1 MTTSIETVPDGEVP
15 RAPTVHD
22 DRRRELV
29 RRGRMLS
36 YLTLGYNVLE
46 GIVSLIFGWLAG
58 SIALVGF
65 GIDSLI
71 EVTSSVAA
79 LWRLR
84 ADLDVIRREEV
95 ERMSL
100 RIIGVCFI
108 CLALYILVDAGL
120 ALVKREAPDES
131 IPGIVIAALSIV
143 VMPLLARAKRKIAV
157 SLDSRA
163 LHADAT
169 QTDLCM
175 YLSVIVL
182 GGLALNALVGWW
194 WADPIAAIAMTP
206 FIAREGIRGLRAED
220 GCDGCRIA

>member
-1 MTTSIETVPDGEVP
+1 
-15 RAPTVHD
+15 
-22 DRRRELV
+22 
-29 RRGRMLS
+29 MLS

-46 GIVSLIFGWLAG
+46 GIASLAFGWLAG

-71 EVTSSVAA
+71 EVTSSLAT

-84 ADLDVIRREEV
+84 ADLDVSRREKV

-100 RIIGVCFI
+100 RIIGFCFVG
-108 CLALYILVDAGL
+108 LALYILADAGH
-120 ALVKREAPDES
+120 ALLMREPPTKS
-131 IPGIVIAALSIV
+131 VPGMVVAALSIV
-143 VMPLLARAKRKIAV
+143 IMPLLARAKRQVAA
-157 SLDSRA
+157 SLGSRA
-163 LHADAT
+163 LQADAT

-220 GCDGCRIA
+220 ICEDCRIE

>member
-1 MTTSIETVPDGEVP
+1 MTTSIESAPEGAVP

-29 RRGRMLS
+29 RRGRTLS

-71 EVTSSVAA
+71 EVTSSFAA

-84 ADLDVIRREEV
+84 ADLDVIRRERV

-100 RIIGVCFI
+100 RIIGFSFVG
-108 CLALYILVDAGL
+108 LALYILVDAGL
-120 ALVKREAPDES
+120 ALARRDAPSES
-131 IPGIVIAALSIV
+131 VPGIVIAALSIV

-157 SLDSRA
+157 SLGSRA

-175 YLSVIVL
+175 YLSAIVL
-182 GGLALNALVGWW
+182 GGLVLNALLGWW

-206 FIAREGIRGLRAED
+206 FIAGEGIRGLRAED
-220 GCDGCRIA
+220 GCACA